1 MKTTNPDF
9 LNGIPELLILQQ
21 LSHQSM
27 HGYQL
32 VERLELAGNEVI
44 KFGEGS
50 IYPVLHKLVK
60 KKLLK
65 STREKVNGRMR
76 VVYEITQA
84 GQTQLTT
91 SAERFEGIAGTVLSI
106 LKGGGHV
113 AA

>member
-1 MKTTNPDF
+1 MSQTNPDF

-21 LSHQSM
+21 LTMQPM

-32 VERLELAGNEVI
+32 VERLELAGNDVL

-50 IYPVLHKLVK
+50 VYPVLHKLVK

-65 STREKVNGRMR
+65 STREKVNGRTR
-76 VVYEITQA
+76 VVYEITNA
-84 GQTQLTT
+84 GTKQLAA

-106 LKGGGHV
+106 LKGGSHV